1 MFSQVT
7 PYFQFSPVIQINILD
22 FVLLLTENI
31 VSRYLLKEE
40 ESNHVLTRLF
50 QMVYVE
56 LSKFK
61 IKNISSLNSE
71 REIWLYLL
79 NNNETLTE
87 ESRMEILAKKPDLKY
102 AFDIMDLYA
111 SDPEKRRELEER
123 IRADKNYAYELA
135 AKFEQGL
142 EKGIEK
148 GLEQGIEKGEFKNKL
163 ETARRM
169 RENGFS
175 TQEISQITGL
185 TMAQLKEHGIL

>member
-1 MFSQVT
+1 
-7 PYFQFSPVIQINILD
+7 
-22 FVLLLTENI
+22 
-31 VSRYLLKEE
+31 
-40 ESNHVLTRLF
+40 
-50 QMVYVE
+50 MVYVE
-56 LSKFK
+56 LSKFQ
-61 IKNISSLNSE
+61 IKNISDLHSE

-142 EKGIEK
+142 EKGMEQGMEK
-148 GLEQGIEKGEFKNKL
+148 GMEQGMEKGMEKGMEQGIEKGEFKKAL
-163 ETARRM
+163 ETARKM
-169 RENGFS
+169 RKKGFSNHEISELTGLSGIQLKENGF
-175 TQEISQITGL
+175 E
-185 TMAQLKEHGIL
+185 